1 MKNLFKILIMLFI
14 SLNASCQILPLKT
27 PNFDCLNGAY
37 KKDLDNIFP
46 YLSGTWKGV
55 VNNKEYTFQFVSF
68 PHQLVEFSNGDY
80 FYEDQLKCKFK
91 VVDLSNNQILYND
104 LMITNFDDYK
114 IIFTG
119 YGINLG
125 YTFCFYDNQINCNNK
140 VSFRI
145 LKNHNNLTQVTYRAF
160 EYEEYRRTIDCPYA
174 NQSDIPIFLPTS
186 DLILTKQ

>member
-1 MKNLFKILIMLFI
+1 MLFI

-27 PNFDCLNGAY
+27 PNFDCPNGAY

-119 YGINLG
+119 YGIN
-125 YTFCFYDNQINCNNK
+125 
-140 VSFRI
+140 
-145 LKNHNNLTQVTYRAF
+145 
-160 EYEEYRRTIDCPYA
+160 
-174 NQSDIPIFLPTS
+174 
-186 DLILTKQ
+186 